1 MPPPP
6 DNSDKR
12 LLRAAK
18 HVTSH
23 WFPINPEVLS
33 AIKNGFNDGS
43 LTEDIEGVLT
53 LLKKDFALF
62 TFVTKELLPIAEKRG
77 APATLRANPLEL
89 IRWVGVPAIKE
100 IIFNDS
106 ALPNTHHLESS
117 SDFQNARIRET
128 TIIASTAEVLSE
140 NKQLNPEMGFCRGV
154 VREIG
159 LNLIA
164 WNYPTLYARVLKSLT
179 ARTTLD
185 ELLTQELGF
194 SPITLAMHLLKPAA
208 KNGNKFEEEKIH
220 ETWAVYDDLCVI
232 GEALSRASNPNTYPT
247 AENDW
252 QKAAE
257 FIHKSIGENGIE
269 LIRNRA
275 MKHAEEYISAV
286 PIAFSP
292 IKDINPEREINS
304 HLRGSRALENHYLK
318 QCPQHVQ
325 AALRTLYSEMPRS
338 HVNRDALEILL
349 KEVIP
354 AAGFTGGC
362 IFVVDP
368 ASLALAPRTVIGKVT
383 LRPVQR
389 VALKTI
395 PGNGS
400 NALISETILSSAGTS
415 SDLAAAAFACSYPL
429 MERSE
434 ESADSGTIGMY
445 ASLGTKRRVGVL
457 YLEAPENN
465 VGDTNGGAVLLFKA
479 LRQTLCDA
487 LLVE

>member
-6 DNSDKR
+6 DQSDKR

-18 HVTSH
+18 HVTTH
-23 WFPINPEVLS
+23 WFPINPEVLN
-33 AIKNGFNDGS
+33 ALKRGFADGS
-43 LTEDIEGVLT
+43 LEQDMEAVVT

-62 TFVTKELLPIAEKRG
+62 TFVTKELLPIADKRG

-89 IRWVGVPAIKE
+89 IRWVGVSTIKE
-100 IIFNDS
+100 IVLNES
-106 ALPNTHHLESS
+106 ALPNTHQLESS
-117 SDFQNARIRET
+117 SEFQNARIRET
-128 TIIASTAEVLSE
+128 TIIATTAEVLSE

-164 WNYPTLYARVLKSLT
+164 WNYPTLYARILKALT
-179 ARTTLD
+179 PRVSLD

-194 SPITLAMHLLKPAA
+194 SPITLAMHLLKPTV
-208 KNGNKFEEEKIH
+208 KSSTFEENKIRD
-220 ETWAVYDDLCVI
+220 TWAVYDDLCVI
-232 GEALSRASNPNTYPT
+232 GEALSRASNPDTYPT

-257 FIHKSIGENGIE
+257 FISKTVGTNGIE

-275 MKHAEEYISAV
+275 LQHAEEYISAV
-286 PIAFSP
+286 PIAFAP
-292 IKDINPEREINS
+292 IKDIDPEKRINN
-304 HLRGSRALENHYLK
+304 HLRGSRALENYYLK
-318 QCPQHVQ
+318 QCPAHVQ

-368 ASLALAPRTVIGKVT
+368 ASLALAPRTVIGQVT

-395 PGNGS
+395 PGNGK
-400 NALISETILSSAGTS
+400 NALISETILSSAGS
-415 SDLAAAAFACSYPL
+415 SGDLAAAAFACSYPL
-429 MERSE
+429 LERSDE
-434 ESADSGTIGMY
+434 PADSANIGLY

-457 YLEAPENN
+457 YLEAPENK
-465 VGDTNGGAVLLFKA
+465 VSVADGGAVLLFKA